1 MGHNEITGD
10 NSDVECEEDNQPLI
24 EDNESQ
30 SYFWFRL
37 LLLCKKRWK
46 LLLSVLFALVIGTSI
61 LIGYTYN
68 KGMQS
73 KKIEVQASFSS
84 INGTSTQLANAC
96 CLWV

>member
-46 LLLSVLFALVIGTSI
+46 LLLSVLLTLVIGTSI
-61 LIGYTYN
+61 LIGYMYN
-68 KGMQS
+68 KGIHS
-73 KKIEVQASFSS
+73 IFFELQAFCSS
-84 INGTSTQLANAC
+84 ISPSLFT
-96 CLWV
+96 